1 MPMTALQH
9 HEYRFQ
15 RLVGTTIVSLNI
27 KEHTFQAISALD
39 KNWAL
44 GGGRRQEE
52 RVSSRY
58 FESVFSH
65 IIED

>member
-1 MPMTALQH
+1 MQMIGLQYH
-9 HEYRFQ
+9 KYSFQ
-15 RLVGTTIVSLNI
+15 ILVGTTIVSLNI

-58 FESVFSH
+58 FERVFSRV
-65 IIED
+65 IED